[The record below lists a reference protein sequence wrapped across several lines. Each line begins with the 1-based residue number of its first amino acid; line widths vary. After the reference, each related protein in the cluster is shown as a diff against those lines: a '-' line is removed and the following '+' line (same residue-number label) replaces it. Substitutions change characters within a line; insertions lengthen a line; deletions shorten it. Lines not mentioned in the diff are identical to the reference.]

1 MTGGGIHPLLEV
13 NQRLLLQQRRQMGG
27 GVGSSVNIPAPRGG
41 ATKLSAAAPGFE
53 SESSDGGISFG
64 TGASFDPGQ
73 LRLDRLSLGGGDL
86 GGGDQGYF
94 PHQYLP
100 HR

>member
-1 MTGGGIHPLLEV
+1 
-13 NQRLLLQQRRQMGG
+13 
-27 GVGSSVNIPAPRGG
+27 VNIPAPRGV
-41 ATKLSAAAPGFE
+41 ATKLSAAAPGVE
-53 SESSDGGISFG
+53 SADSNGISFG

-73 LRLDRLSLGGGDL
+73 LQLDRLSLGGGDL